1 MKRRSQN
8 AILIFA
14 SLFFALALGFH
25 ALAVSSQ
32 AQPHSNP
39 SRFQAD
45 FSEETSISNPDDLA
59 STTAILD
66 SRRTIPQTFF
76 RGQRFLPSPQADGR
90 YTASLHK
97 LFILH
102 GKRLSF
108 PKEARIPTPQVSYCT
123 PKAYYV
129 FALERILC

>member
-1 MKRRSQN
+1 MKRGSQN

-14 SLFFALALGFH
+14 SLFFTLALGFH
-25 ALAVSSQ
+25 ALVVSSQ
-32 AQPHSNP
+32 APAHSNP

-45 FSEETSISNPDDLA
+45 FSEDVSISNPDDLA
-59 STTAILD
+59 SATAILD

-76 RGQRFLPSPQADGR
+76 RGQRLLPSPQADGR